1 MSTHKIPGTRYRT
14 GTKNEYTI
22 YDDGSKVYKYS
33 RRRQMTTTK
42 PKTYKDCKEFPLVN
56 FERIE
61 STGDFFYMVKGYEAG
76 DEIEADPE
84 QMKDLF
90 NSVVQDY
97 VISLNAKNYDI
108 VQYGKIN
115 SAKVDLLKFYVAK
128 QIIELQITANHY
140 KSTVGLKIDNSIIDE
155 LLKDLR
161 IQKKEDLSEQCEI
174 IERKIDKL
182 NNDIS
187 EAEKKIEKNEPKDKQ
202 GEADINEMIT
212 NVEMI
217 LERGIDMQKTS
228 LYRFGIMQDQ
238 ARKKIEHLN
247 KSQK

>member
-1 MSTHKIPGTRYRT
+1 
-14 GTKNEYTI
+14 
-22 YDDGSKVYKYS
+22 
-33 RRRQMTTTK
+33 MTTTTK
-42 PKTYKDCKEFPLVN
+42 LKTYKDCKEFPLVN

-61 STGDFFYMVKGYEAG
+61 STGDFFYMIKGYDAG
-76 DEIEADPE
+76 DEVEADPE
-84 QMKDLF
+84 EMKELF

-97 VISLNAKNYDI
+97 VVSLNAKNYDI

-128 QIIELQITANHY
+128 QIIELQITSNHY
-140 KSTVGLKIDNSIIDE
+140 KEIAGLPIDNSIIAE

-161 IQKKEDLSEQCEI
+161 IQKKEDLAEQCEI

-182 NNDIS
+182 NNDIA
-187 EAEKKIEKNEPKDKQ
+187 EAEKKIEKNAPTDKQ
-202 GEADINEMIT
+202 GEPDINEMIT

-217 LERGIDMQKTS
+217 LERNIDLQKTS

>member
-1 MSTHKIPGTRYRT
+1 M
-14 GTKNEYTI
+14 TKL
-22 YDDGSKVYKYS
+22 
-33 RRRQMTTTK
+33 
-42 PKTYKDCKEFPLVN
+42 KTYNDCKEFPLLN

-61 STGDFFYMVKGYEAG
+61 STGDFFYMIKGYEAG
-76 DEIEADPE
+76 DDVEADTE
-84 QMKDLF
+84 EMKEIF
-90 NSVVQDY
+90 NKVVKDY

-128 QIIELQITANHY
+128 QIIELQITSNYHRTAN
-140 KSTVGLKIDNSIIDE
+140 GLPIDNSIIAE

-161 IQKKEDLSEQCEI
+161 IQKKEDLAEQCEI

-182 NNDIS
+182 NNDIA
-187 EAEKKIEKNEPKDKQ
+187 EAEKKIEKNEPEQKQ

-212 NVEMI
+212 NVELI
-217 LERGIDMQKTS
+217 LERGIDMEKTS

-238 ARKKIEHLN
+238 ARKKIENLN

>member
-1 MSTHKIPGTRYRT
+1 MIKL
-14 GTKNEYTI
+14 
-22 YDDGSKVYKYS
+22 
-33 RRRQMTTTK
+33 
-42 PKTYKDCKEFPLVN
+42 KTYKDCKEFPLEN
-56 FERIE
+56 YERIE
-61 STGDFFYMVKGYEAG
+61 STGNYFYMVKGYEAG

-84 QMKDLF
+84 EMKELF

-128 QIIELQITANHY
+128 QIIELQIASNIMREQ
-140 KSTVGLKIDNSIIDE
+140 SRLPIDNSIIAE

-161 IQKKEDLSEQCEI
+161 IQKTEDLIAQCEI

-182 NNDIS
+182 NNDIA

-202 GEADINEMIT
+202 GESDINEIIT

-217 LERGIDMQKTS
+217 LERSIDLEKTS

-247 KSQK
+247 KSQNGK